1 MNFGSFVSFPHR
13 VSSWISKSV
22 FLQKIKY
29 SALVEKKLDAL
40 QGRAVWR
47 EQIKP
52 RLVYPKTPAGGR
64 ALLAEQGILQEH
76 TSKGSSDPDLFT
88 GRGKAKD
95 KKCKKKKLY
104 KKVPGQ

>member
-1 MNFGSFVSFPHR
+1 MQGELRFLCFFSASRFLLDSQKR
-13 VSSWISKSV
+13 VSAKN
-22 FLQKIKY
+22 KIF
-29 SALVEKKLDAL
+29 SFSGKKLDAL

-76 TSKGSSDPDLFT
+76 TSKGSSDLDLFT

-95 KKCKKKKLY
+95 KKCKKKKRII
-104 KKVPGQ
+104 

>member
-1 MNFGSFVSFPHR
+1 MFSAKNKIFSFSG
-13 VSSWISKSV
+13 
-22 FLQKIKY
+22 
-29 SALVEKKLDAL
+29 KKLDAL
-40 QGRAVWR
+40 QGRAVWS

-88 GRGKAKD
+88 GRARLKMKNV
-95 KKCKKKKLY
+95 KKK
-104 KKVPGQ
+104 